1 MPANANCK
9 RSASGM
15 QLLVRL
21 SKRPVSSEVDLQLAK
36 VATQG
41 VAKATLFV

>member
-1 MPANANCK
+1 LQAFGVGYA
-9 RSASGM
+9 AAGEIE
-15 QLLVRL
+15 QA
-21 SKRPVSSEVDLQLAK
+21 PVSSEVDLQLAK